1 MVTRGVAPI
10 HGIMS
15 ALGGS
20 RETWAES
27 SQQHEWWVNV
37 QTIDCFPSPVP
48 RGRVHHWRRRKGAR
62 VHNLGLPS
70 CGNPRAVTVAVY
82 ACRARNKR
90 RRTALHGGVHR

>member
-37 QTIDCFPSPVP
+37 QTIDCFPSPSPP
-48 RGRVHHWRRRKGAR
+48 RTCSSLAQAEVGPGFTTCAYRHV
-62 VHNLGLPS
+62 VT
-70 CGNPRAVTVAVY
+70 RAW
-82 ACRARNKR
+82 
-90 RRTALHGGVHR
+90 